1 MNKVNLNDLA
11 ILQDALLNGIINVE
25 DVRRALTMKKEEYY
39 LSLHKYEIY
48 QGKDGKWYTYLPDS
62 RQKQGRRKLKRT
74 SEMAIRQ
81 AVIDFYKEQEKR
93 EQGKEITL
101 RELYPI
107 WIEWKGAHT
116 RATTSIRR
124 FNCDWKKFY
133 IPYPKLIDKPI
144 VELTVNEL
152 DIWAHRLI
160 KQYNMTKTCYYTMTI
175 LIRQMLDYAVEPLG
189 IIPVNPFRQIKLQ
202 KKMLRKPA
210 KKNDESQVFLLDE
223 TPRIIE
229 TALADFNSNPLNT
242 APLTVPLGF
251 LTGLRL
257 GEMAAI
263 KESDIVG
270 NVLYVQRMEEEVYDY
285 SDLEHIRLI
294 ERAVVE
300 NTKTEAGVREVPLVP
315 QALKIIEAVKL
326 SNRMN
331 GWPENGFLFLNKGQ
345 RMTTRTIKYRIS
357 KYCKQCDIMEKSFHK
372 VRKTYISAL
381 IDSGIN
387 INEIRKAVGH
397 TDERTTFSNYCYNR
411 VGKQETTALFENALV
426 NENGISKCR
435 IAI

>member
-1 MNKVNLNDLA
+1 MNKVNLTDLA

-285 SDLEHIRLI
+285 SGLGHIRLI

-426 NENGISKCR
+426 NENGISDCR

>member
-1 MNKVNLNDLA
+1 MNKVNLTDLA

-387 INEIRKAVGH
+387 INEIRKAVDH

-426 NENGISKCR
+426 NENGISDCR

>member
-1 MNKVNLNDLA
+1 MNKVNLTDLA

-144 VELTVNEL
+144 VELTVSEL

-426 NENGISKCR
+426 NENGISDCR

>member
-1 MNKVNLNDLA
+1 MNKVNLTDLA

-152 DIWAHRLI
+152 DIWAHRLT

-426 NENGISKCR
+426 NENGISDCR

>member
-1 MNKVNLNDLA
+1 MNKVNLTDLA

-251 LTGLRL
+251 LTGFRL

-426 NENGISKCR
+426 NENGISDCR

>member
-1 MNKVNLNDLA
+1 MNKISAKDMAVLQEALASGILN
-11 ILQDALLNGIINVE
+11 IE
-25 DVRRALTMKKEEYY
+25 DVQQVLNMKKEEYY
-39 LSLHKYEIY
+39 LSLHKYDIY
-48 QGKDGKWYTYLPDS
+48 EGKDGKWYTYLPDKT
-62 RQKQGRRKLKRT
+62 QKQGRRKLKRT
-74 SEMAIRQ
+74 SETAIKQ
-81 AVIDFYKEQEKR
+81 AVIGFYKEWEKQEK
-93 EQGKEITL
+93 GKELTL

-116 RATTSIRR
+116 RATASIRR

-133 IPYPKLIDKPI
+133 LPYPKLIDKPI
-144 VELTVNEL
+144 IELTVTEL
-152 DIWAHRLI
+152 DLWAHKMI
-160 KQYNMTKTCYYTMTI
+160 KQHDMTKTCYYTMTI
-175 LIRQMLDYAVEPLG
+175 LIRQMLDYAVDPLG
-189 IIPVNPFRQIKLQ
+189 IISENPFRQIKLQ
-202 KKMLRKPA
+202 KKMLRKTV

-229 TALADFNSNPLNT
+229 AALQDFNNNPLNT

-263 KESDIVG
+263 KDSDIIG

-294 ERAVVE
+294 ERTVVD
-300 NTKTEAGVREVPLVP
+300 NAKTDAGIREVPLVP
-315 QALKIIEAVKL
+315 QALKLIEAIRA
-326 SNRMN
+326 SNQMN
-331 GWPENGFLFLNKGQ
+331 GWSNKEFLFLNNGK

-387 INEIRKAVGH
+387 INEIRKVVGH

-411 VGKQETTALFENALV
+411 MGKQETAQLFENALV
-426 NENGISKCR
+426 NENGIADCR

>member
-1 MNKVNLNDLA
+1 MNKVNLSDLA

-144 VELTVNEL
+144 VELTVSEL

-160 KQYNMTKTCYYTMTI
+160 KQHNMTKTCYYTMTI

-426 NENGISKCR
+426 NENGISDCR

>member
-1 MNKVNLNDLA
+1 MNKVTQTDMA
-11 ILQDALLNGIINVE
+11 ILKEALLNGIINTE
-25 DVRRALTMKKEEYY
+25 DVQRALTMKKEEYY

-48 QGKDGKWYTYLPDS
+48 EGKDGKWYTYLPDS
-62 RQKQGRRKLKRT
+62 GQKQGRRKLKRT
-74 SEMAIRQ
+74 SETAIRL
-81 AVIDFYKEQEKR
+81 AVIDFYKEREKR
-93 EQGKEITL
+93 EQGKEMTL
-101 RELYPI
+101 RQLYPI
-107 WIEWKGAHT
+107 WIDWKGAHT

-133 IPYPKLIDKPI
+133 VPYPKLIDKPI
-144 VELTVNEL
+144 TELTVSEL
-152 DIWAHRLI
+152 DMWAHKLI

-175 LIRQMLDYAVEPLG
+175 LIRQMLDYAVEQLG
-189 IIPVNPFRQIKLQ
+189 IIEGNPFRQIKLQ
-202 KKMLRKPA
+202 KKMLRKPV
-210 KKNDESQVFLLDE
+210 KKNDESQVFLLNE

-229 TALADFNSNPLNT
+229 AALTDFNSNPLNT
-242 APLTVPLGF
+242 APLAIPLGF

-263 KESDIVG
+263 KETDIVG
-270 NVLYVQRMEEEVYDY
+270 NILYVQRMEEEVYDY

-294 ERAVVE
+294 ERSVVE
-300 NTKTEAGVREVPLVP
+300 NTKTDAGVRKVPLVP

-331 GWPENGFLFLNKGQ
+331 GWPEKDFLFLNKGK

-411 VGKQETTALFENALV
+411 VGKQETAALFENALV
-426 NENGISKCR
+426 NENGISDCR

>member
-1 MNKVNLNDLA
+1 MNKVNLTDLA

-74 SEMAIRQ
+74 SDMAIRQ

-144 VELTVNEL
+144 VELTVSEL

-160 KQYNMTKTCYYTMTI
+160 KQHNMTKTCYYTMTI

-270 NVLYVQRMEEEVYDY
+270 NVLYVQRMEEEVYDC

-426 NENGISKCR
+426 NENGISDCR

>member
-1 MNKVNLNDLA
+1 MNKVNLTDLA

-74 SEMAIRQ
+74 SDMAIRQ

-426 NENGISKCR
+426 NENGISDCR

>member
-1 MNKVNLNDLA
+1 MNKVNLTDLA

-426 NENGISKCR
+426 NENGISDCR

>member
-1 MNKVNLNDLA
+1 MNKVNLSDLA

-74 SEMAIRQ
+74 SDMAIRQ

-144 VELTVNEL
+144 VELTVSEL

-160 KQYNMTKTCYYTMTI
+160 KQHNMTKTCYYTMTI

-426 NENGISKCR
+426 NENGISDCR

>member
-74 SEMAIRQ
+74 SDMAIRQ

-144 VELTVNEL
+144 VELTVSEL

-160 KQYNMTKTCYYTMTI
+160 KQHNMTKTCYYTMTI

-270 NVLYVQRMEEEVYDY
+270 NVLYVQRMEEEVYDC

-426 NENGISKCR
+426 NENGISDCR

>member
-1 MNKVNLNDLA
+1 MNKVNLTDLA

-315 QALKIIEAVKL
+315 QALKIIEDVKL

-426 NENGISKCR
+426 NENGISDCR

>member
-1 MNKVNLNDLA
+1 MNKVNLTDLA

-144 VELTVNEL
+144 VELTVSEL

-160 KQYNMTKTCYYTMTI
+160 KQHNMTKTCYYTMTI

-426 NENGISKCR
+426 NENGISDCR

>member
-1 MNKVNLNDLA
+1 
-11 ILQDALLNGIINVE
+11 
-25 DVRRALTMKKEEYY
+25 MKKEEYY

-426 NENGISKCR
+426 NENGISDCR

>member
-1 MNKVNLNDLA
+1 MNKVNLTDLA

-133 IPYPKLIDKPI
+133 SPYPKLIDKPI

-426 NENGISKCR
+426 NENGISDCR

>member
-1 MNKVNLNDLA
+1 MNKVNLSDLA

-426 NENGISKCR
+426 NENGISDCR